1 MAHWHIRF
9 LDKGIHLFNMLSF
22 CHFFTGLEE
31 AILDFSETIVHND
44 AQTSETT
51 PPSKRKRTHKDI
63 NSVKEMEILHLE
75 KDNFL
80 LQKQYLNLKITVKK
94 QELKNLLLQEKIMKA
109 QLEKLPQSDT
119 ENEI

>member
-1 MAHWHIRF
+1 M
-9 LDKGIHLFNMLSF
+9 KNPSG
-22 CHFFTGLEE
+22 TGL
-31 AILDFSETIVHND
+31 V
-44 AQTSETT
+44 
-51 PPSKRKRTHKDI
+51 
-63 NSVKEMEILHLE
+63 M
-75 KDNFL
+75 FL